1 MAQSPTAKR
10 VAELIKGPVENA
22 GYMLWDVRFVKEG
35 ASWYLRVFIDKD
47 GGIGIDDCTDV
58 SHLIDPIID
67 EADPINVQ
75 YYLEVCSP
83 GLERELTEPWHF
95 ERFRG
100 KCVTVKLIR
109 PYNGRR
115 EFKGTLVSYDG
126 GVTLQTKEGNVTFA
140 KSELVNVRLCDADI

>member
-58 SHLIDPIID
+58 SHLIDPI
-67 EADPINVQ
+67 NVQ

-100 KCVTVKLIR
+100 QCVTVKLIR